1 MRSPHRPRRREQE
14 ALAAIAADGPD
25 GGQLGGRLDALRHHV
40 DARQLGQHRRL
51 VELHRVALIGPVTN
65 GLAVRPDGAVDPDVL
80 VVDGDGLPGEPGRDD
95 AFRLL
100 FQYIAGANGGSDDTK
115 RIAMTTPV
123 LMERGPAG
131 ADDSMAFVLP
141 RDMPEVPAPAAADVT
156 LASMQGGRFAVH
168 RFHAARPDPE
178 METKA
183 EEALRDWMRGRQLA
197 SAGQPLFAYFDPP
210 WIPRWFRR
218 NEVMLRVAPQP

>member
-1 MRSPHRPRRREQE
+1 MK
-14 ALAAIAADGPD
+14 AWAWF
-25 GGQLGGRLDALRHHV
+25 
-40 DARQLGQHRRL
+40 
-51 VELHRVALIGPVTN
+51 VAC
-65 GLAVRPDGAVDPDVL
+65 GAVAAALGVL
-80 VVDGDGLPGEPGRDD
+80 LAGCGATRAGYETAAHKVVMTEGSFELRDYPETRMVKTRMPSGRDTGFMRL
-95 AFRLL
+95 FR
-100 FQYIAGANGGSDDTK
+100 FISGDNARK
-115 RIAMTTPV
+115 EKIAMTTPV

-141 RDMPEVPAPAAADVT
+141 KDMPDVPAPAASDVT

-218 NEVMLRVAPQP
+218 NEVMLRVEDQPARP